1 MNDLGGGERLRDI
14 WKHYLAESF
23 GFIWVVDSSNRARI
37 DECKNEFAK
46 FIENDKVFGK
56 PILM

>member
-23 GFIWVVDSSNRARI
+23 GFIWVIDSSNITRI
-37 DECKNEFAK
+37 EECRNEFTK
-46 FIENDKVFGK
+46 FIENEKVFGK